1 MNAGSSSIAHDLNV
15 ARSLVTTV
23 LRSGMGTATRP
34 AGERPKWLFEL
45 YDFEG
50 CPYCRL
56 VREALTELDLDAT
69 IYPCPKGGERFR
81 PRVLELG
88 GKLQFPFL
96 VDPNHGARLYESADI
111 VRYLF
116 ESYGQRSLPL
126 WWQWAELQQLGS
138 GVAGLARLGA
148 GTRVVPSKEPEQP
161 LELYSF
167 ESSPF
172 ARVVRERLSE
182 LELPY
187 VLRSAGRS
195 TMADW
200 VPPALRDAM
209 KWRHEP
215 QTVNR
220 QTLKQRAGRVT
231 IPYLVDPNTG
241 TELGESAAILEYL
254 DATYGS

>member
-1 MNAGSSSIAHDLNV
+1 
-15 ARSLVTTV
+15 
-23 LRSGMGTATRP
+23 
-34 AGERPKWLFEL
+34 
-45 YDFEG
+45 
-50 CPYCRL
+50 
-56 VREALTELDLDAT
+56 
-69 IYPCPKGGERFR
+69 
-81 PRVLELG
+81 
-88 GKLQFPFL
+88 
-96 VDPNHGARLYESADI
+96 
-111 VRYLF
+111 
-116 ESYGQRSLPL
+116 
-126 WWQWAELQQLGS
+126 
-138 GVAGLARLGA
+138 
-148 GTRVVPSKEPEQP
+148 VPSKEPEQP